1 MLRSDFE
8 YDLPPE
14 CIAQRPAVPRDASR
28 MLVLPP
34 DGPPDHGRFRDLPS
48 HLRAG
53 DLLVVNDTRVVRAR
67 LLGNRAGGG
76 AAEVFLLR
84 PASEDGLWEAF
95 VRPGKRLREGAR
107 VHLDH
112 AGHGV
117 QIVRALGEGR
127 RMVRAV
133 GSTMDGLLR
142 RFGHIPLPPYIARE
156 ADASDA
162 RRYQTVFARQG
173 RSVAAP
179 TAGLHFTPR
188 VFQALQDKGVEVT
201 RIRLDVGPGTF
212 KPVTAERIEDHAM
225 DFEPYEISE
234 EATATVNAALKEHR
248 RIIAVGTTV
257 TRTLEDQMR
266 RFGRLSPGAFETD
279 LFITPGF
286 QFKAVTGLLTNF
298 HLPGST
304 LIMLV
309 SALSGRQ
316 RVLRAYRDAVAARYR
331 FYSYGDAMLAWETD
345 PGRRSRD

>member
-14 CIAQRPAVPRDASR
+14 LIAQRPVIPRDASR
-28 MLVLPP
+28 LLVLPP
-34 DGPPDHGRFRDLPS
+34 EGSLEHGRFRDLPS
-48 HLRAG
+48 RLRTG

-67 LLGNRAGGG
+67 LLGTRPGGG

-84 PASEDGLWEAF
+84 PAGEDGLWEAF

-107 VHLDH
+107 VRLDD

-117 QIVRALGEGR
+117 EVVSMLGEGR
-127 RMVRAV
+127 RRVRPV
-133 GSTMDGLLR
+133 GATMDGLLR

-156 ADASDA
+156 ADAADA

-188 VFQALQDKGVEVT
+188 VFAALHERGVGVT

-212 KPVTAERIEDHAM
+212 KPVTAERVEDHRM

-234 EATATVNAALKEHR
+234 EAAAAVNAALAGGR
-248 RIIAVGTTV
+248 RVIAVGTTV

-266 RFGRLSPGAFETD
+266 RFGRLRPGAYETD
-279 LFITPGF
+279 LFITPGYE
-286 QFKAVTGLLTNF
+286 FKAVSGLLTNF

-309 SALSGRQ
+309 SALAGRE
-316 RVLRAYRDAVAARYR
+316 RVLGAYDEAVAREYR
-331 FYSYGDAMLAWETD
+331 FYSYGDAMLAWGTN
-345 PGRRSRD
+345 RSRR